1 MKNKGFSGMAT
12 LLIGLMIAGLIA
24 YISFRQYS
32 GEAGKASEQEKSFSQ
47 EAGIDTSS
55 QLKILES
62 SKARIKDIQQIKLE
76 EAKQ

>member
-1 MKNKGFSGMAT
+1 MKNKGFAGMAT

-24 YISFRQYS
+24 YFSFRQYS
-32 GEAGKASEQEKSFSQ
+32 GESKKGSVQEKSLSQ